1 MEAKKASNANN
12 VSSDGDSV
20 TVFILLSTISDSD
33 VTALL
38 SNVYAEVMMI
48 VHEYKML
55 CPSHITGIDSDS
67 AFNS

>member
-38 SNVYAEVMMI
+38 SNVYAELWWLYMNIKCYARLTLQV
-48 VHEYKML
+48 
-55 CPSHITGIDSDS
+55 
-67 AFNS
+67 